1 MTPGLVGGHKLEED
15 NDNANN
21 HKKFETSKGLSLIK
35 PKMLMVMREIILL
48 IILIRTVKKS
58 F

>member
-1 MTPGLVGGHKLEED
+1 MTPGLVVGHKLEED
-15 NDNANN
+15 IDNENN
-21 HKKFETSKGLSLIK
+21 RNELETSKGLSLIK
-35 PKMLMVMREIILL
+35 PKMLMVMREIIL